1 MTQRERHA
9 SGGVFEG
16 TPRLAARPSTR
27 PPSAPGL
34 DEGTGWAPLWED
46 VFRNASA
53 AQQQELLSLAGR
65 QGVLYA
71 HQLPAPS
78 GGVSTGRQRQL
89 LTRLLNGHI
98 GELEPVRTTPVA
110 VLDTDL
116 DPIQREGVAR
126 ALQTP
131 DVALIQ
137 GLPGTGKSRVVAEIL
152 TQAAAAGERVL
163 FLAPHA
169 AALDRVLDLVT
180 DREVLCPIRCLG
192 RDEAL
197 ATLPPASRAMTLAE
211 RSRRLREHT
220 LPGAGSDLAAAEQRV
235 RAGRGE
241 APLWQ
246 HLEELAEQR
255 QQLLEQTAL
264 LQQARASI
272 PAEVEQEAAACERPA
287 DAAADIPAVF
297 AALRAAALQCAE
309 VRVRVE
315 RELAVLNGQAAE
327 RRQEQDALTA
337 RFVAL
342 RPLAD
347 AKEHK
352 RWWTG
357 TWWRATFQGDVLA
370 KAAELQNAQQKVQA
384 ELEANEKQAEQ
395 LRAELAREEEQVAAV
410 RKRLVQVEMARRLSV
425 LDEREAAL
433 RHDLHLIE
441 EKGHAACLGLQPD
454 TQRPT
459 EITPLAVREARQ
471 RAQTQLKQAE
481 DGLSFAKQWV
491 TCLEEVA
498 ESFPA
503 RLLGLCNVVAA
514 TLAAFP
520 ADPHF
525 GEAGPD
531 PVRFDLLVLEEAEQ
545 VTESEFLNVA
555 RRAARCVLV
564 GQPGSEGDESP
575 ASSAPPERAA
585 RPVAGRAPPRLPPAL
600 RPGFFPRLWRHLHC
614 DPRRLPYA
622 WVQEKDGLCCQLR
635 PVTPEQ
641 SQWLESERVADFP
654 EIELRILAQ
663 PRCEPRLAEV
673 VFPASMSITQ
683 AKAYIFNELAELPVR
698 APGHS
703 LRWVEEADRLLLH
716 LAPAPLPGALS
727 VVLQPGLREMVA
739 PAGTGWEGDGTA
751 GREAWQTCCLEFE
764 HSAGWQRPRAEEWVR
779 QHLGLRDLGR
789 TVRFDVCY
797 RMTPPLAGFLAD
809 LLFADS
815 YRSPATLPFPDRG
828 HGPAGSVNGSSAA
841 VDFVAVPPLRDGNG
855 DWERDGSHP
864 AGSRSRTTTLP
875 RSSAPALA
883 RKGGAGLELD
893 LSDSRHRDR
902 LPAELRGDLPGQGFV
917 NLLEAQAVVRHLEA
931 FVADPSVRGVG
942 GETVPTI
949 GVMALYPGQA
959 QLIRRLMQSSATL
972 AASNLDVKVDVPSA
986 FREQECWI
994 SLVSLTRS
1002 HTHRAVSFGE
1012 GPPAL
1017 ALALTRARARLVLFG
1032 DPGTLARRSQWE
1044 NPLDNLD
1051 EAASARERHIV
1062 SQLVD
1067 YLHGR
1072 GPHPEAFHLCEGGS
1086 A

>member
-16 TPRLAARPSTR
+16 TPRPAARPSTR
-27 PPSAPGL
+27 PPSAPGPE
-34 DEGTGWAPLWED
+34 DGTGWAPLWED
-46 VFRNASA
+46 VFRNASPS
-53 AQQQELLSLAGR
+53 QQQELLSLAGR

-71 HQLPAPS
+71 HQLPPPS
-78 GGVSTGRQRQL
+78 GGVATDRQRQL
-89 LTRLLNGHI
+89 LTRLLNGHP
-98 GELEPVRTTPVA
+98 GELEPVRTSPVP

-131 DVALIQ
+131 DLALIQ

-152 TQAAAAGERVL
+152 TQAAAKGERVL

-169 AALDRVLDLVT
+169 AALDRVLDLVS

-192 RDEAL
+192 REEAPG
-197 ATLPPASRAMTLAE
+197 TLPPTSRAMTLSE

-220 LPGAGSDLAAAEQRV
+220 LPGARNELAVAEQRL

-246 HLEELAEQR
+246 HLAELAEQR
-255 QQLLEQTAL
+255 QHLLEQTSL
-264 LQQARASI
+264 LQKARTSL
-272 PAEVEQEAAACERPA
+272 PDEVGQEAAVCELSVEPA
-287 DAAADIPAVF
+287 GDPPAIFAGLRSAAS
-297 AALRAAALQCAE
+297 RRAE
-309 VRVRVE
+309 VRSRVE
-315 RELAVLNGQAAE
+315 RELAVLNGQVAE
-327 RRQEQDALTA
+327 SRREQDALTA
-337 RFVAL
+337 RFEAL

-370 KAAELQNAQQKVQA
+370 QAAELENAQHKVQA
-384 ELEANEKQAEQ
+384 TLEANEKQAEQ
-395 LRAELAREEEQVAAV
+395 LRDELAREEDQVAAQ
-410 RKRLVQVEMARRLSV
+410 RKQLVEREIARRLSE

-441 EKGHAACLGLQPD
+441 EKGHAACRNLQPE
-454 TQRPT
+454 TQRPA
-459 EITPLAVREARQ
+459 EITPSAVGEARQ
-471 RAQTQLKQAE
+471 RALTQLKQAE
-481 DGLSFAKQWV
+481 ESLSFAKQWV
-491 TCLEEVA
+491 TCLQEVA

-525 GEAGPD
+525 GGAGPD

-555 RRAARCVLV
+555 RRAARWVLV
-564 GQPGSEGDESP
+564 GQPGSEGDEAP
-575 ASSAPPERAA
+575 APSGQPERAA
-585 RPVAGRAPPRLPPAL
+585 QPVAGRAPPRLPPAL
-600 RPGFFPRLWRHLHC
+600 RPGFFQRLWRHLHC
-614 DPRRLPYA
+614 DPRTLPYA
-622 WVQEKDGLCCQLR
+622 WVQEKDRLCCQLR

-698 APGHS
+698 ALGHS
-703 LRWVEEADRLLLH
+703 LRWVEEADRVLLH
-716 LAPAPLPGALS
+716 LAPVPLPGALP

-739 PAGTGWEGDGTA
+739 PAGAGGEGHSPA

-764 HSAGWQRPRAEEWVR
+764 HCAGWQRPRAEEWVR

-789 TVRFDVCY
+789 TVRLDVCY
-797 RMTPPLAGFLAD
+797 RMEPQLAGFLAD
-809 LLFADS
+809 LLFADA
-815 YRSPATLPFPDRG
+815 YRSPATLPFCNRG
-828 HGPAGSVNGSSAA
+828 HGPGGSVNGSSAA
-841 VDFVAVPPLRDGNG
+841 VDFVAVPPLRDGNE
-855 DWERDGSHP
+855 DWDRDGARS

-902 LPAELRGDLPGQGFV
+902 LPAELRPDLPNQGYV

-931 FVADPSVRGVG
+931 LVADPSVRGVG

-949 GVMALYPGQA
+949 GVMALYPAQA
-959 QLIRRLMQSSATL
+959 LLIRRLMQSSATL

-1044 NPLDNLD
+1044 NPLDHLD
-1051 EAASARERHIV
+1051 EAASARERCIV